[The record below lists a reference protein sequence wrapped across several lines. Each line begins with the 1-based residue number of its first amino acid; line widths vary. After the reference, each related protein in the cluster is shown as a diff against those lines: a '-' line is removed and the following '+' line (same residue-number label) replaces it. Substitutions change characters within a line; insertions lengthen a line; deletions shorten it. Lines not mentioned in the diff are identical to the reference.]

1 MAVTATEP
9 LPVDPVCAAF
19 ARLADAMHAVPPPET
34 AHQAVVSRSIRVVR
48 SICLG
53 LLAFGLLGFA
63 ALMVIASGGF
73 YGPP

>member
-1 MAVTATEP
+1 LAVTATEP

-34 AHQAVVSRSIRVVR
+34 AHAASRSIPVIR

-53 LLAFGLLGFA
+53 LLALGLLGFA
-63 ALMVIASGGF
+63 AMMVIASCGF
-73 YGPP
+73 YGPS